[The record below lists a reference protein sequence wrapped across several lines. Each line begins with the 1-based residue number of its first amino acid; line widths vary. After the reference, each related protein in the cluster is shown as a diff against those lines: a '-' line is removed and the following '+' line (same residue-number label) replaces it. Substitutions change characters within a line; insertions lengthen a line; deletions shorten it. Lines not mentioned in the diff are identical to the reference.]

1 MCIIDVL
8 SSGTESGFE
17 HRGQSMN
24 QKNFK
29 WHGLLKKKKKIM
41 VNKRIAL
48 YYHEYLSQKG
58 NNMNKKKLKVT
69 IWYSNIF
76 EEEE

>member
-1 MCIIDVL
+1 MPCT
-8 SSGTESGFE
+8 GTESGFE
-17 HRGQSMN
+17 HKGGQSMN

-29 WHGLLKKKKKIM
+29 WHGLLKKKKIM
-41 VNKRIAL
+41 VDKTIAL
-48 YYHEYLSQKG
+48 YYHKYLSQEG
-58 NNMNKKKLKVT
+58 NNMNQKLKVT